1 VTDSVI
7 WSQAEAPEGLALA
20 ILDNLAHPIFVKDRQ
35 FRYVVV
41 NRANA
46 EMCRMQR
53 EQFLGRTDFELFTK
67 EEAEW
72 FRKMDEQMFASGEP
86 VHVPE
91 EPLTDKSGGRH
102 VLATTKVPLK
112 DASGKVTHVVGI
124 IQDITWIKQAQES
137 LKVANE
143 ELEARVREGNRAL
156 EAAREELLRKERL
169 AVLGRVAG
177 GLAHQIRNPLGAVL
191 NAAALLKRHLKEGQP
206 SAVTEALTMLEEEA
220 WAANRIISDL
230 VDYARVP
237 RSQPMETT
245 VSQLVDQ
252 VLTSNPAPAN
262 VKVVRKLEASP
273 VRVDALQVTSAL
285 GNLTRN
291 AYEAM
296 PSGGTL
302 TIEAQDD
309 GSHVTLAFEDS
320 GPGFE
325 PGIERRLFEPLVT
338 TKPLGLGLGL
348 TTARML
354 IEGQGGQLTIARARP
369 SARVEVRLPR
379 ASF

>member
-1 VTDSVI
+1 
-7 WSQAEAPEGLALA
+7 
-20 ILDNLAHPIFVKDRQ
+20 
-35 FRYVVV
+35 
-41 NRANA
+41 
-46 EMCRMQR
+46 M
-53 EQFLGRTDFELFTK
+53 FE
-67 EEAEW
+67 
-72 FRKMDEQMFASGEP
+72 SGQL
-86 VHVPE
+86 VHIPE
-91 EPLTDKSGGRH
+91 EPLTDKGGGRH

-112 DASGKVTHVVGI
+112 DASGAVTHVVGI

-156 EAAREELLRKERL
+156 EAARDELLRKERL

-230 VDYARVP
+230 VDYARVR

-252 VLTSNPAPAN
+252 VLAANPAPAS
-262 VKVVRKLEASP
+262 VKVVRKLEAPP
-273 VRVDALQVTSAL
+273 VRVDSLQVTSAL
-285 GNLTRN
+285 GNLLRN
-291 AYEAM
+291 AFEAM

-302 TIEAQDD
+302 IIEAQDD
-309 GSHVTLAFEDS
+309 GSCVTLAFEDS

-369 SARVEVRLPR
+369 GARVEVRLPR
-379 ASF
+379 A